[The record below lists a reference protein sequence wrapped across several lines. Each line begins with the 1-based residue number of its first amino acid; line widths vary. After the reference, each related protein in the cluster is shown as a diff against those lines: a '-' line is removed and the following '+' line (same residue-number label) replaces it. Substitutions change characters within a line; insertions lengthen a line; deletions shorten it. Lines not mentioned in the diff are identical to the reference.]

1 MQQTGKQV
9 PKVIAGALAV
19 FAFGIVFSPDEAAAQ
34 IQPWEDSGYVS
45 VNYAYEVADRSFSES
60 LSATVYDET
69 ATYTANHSGGGGG
82 GFDVGAGWRVWRN
95 LAAGVTVTSFSTS
108 SGAAVSGAVPHPL
121 FYNRPRN
128 ATFNQT
134 DLEYTELGVHL
145 QAVWVMPLSEKIT
158 VSVGAGPS
166 FFSVKQ
172 ALISTASPSELG
184 APFNVTSIAATFSTT
199 SASAFGGNAGLDLTY
214 MFTERLGGGIFAR
227 WAGGSAS
234 LAVSGGNQSIDVGGV
249 QSGAGIRVTF

>member
-1 MQQTGKQV
+1 MEQTGRQV
-9 PKVIAGALAV
+9 PKLIAGALAV
-19 FAFGIVFSPDEAAAQ
+19 SAFAFVFAPNEAAAQ
-34 IQPWEDSGYVS
+34 VQPWEDSGYVS
-45 VNYAYEVADRSFSES
+45 LNYGYEVANRSFSES

-69 ATYTANHSGGGGG
+69 ATYTANHAGSGGG
-82 GFDVGAGWRVWRN
+82 GFDIGAGWRVWRN
-95 LAAGVTVTSFSTS
+95 LAAGVAVTSFSTS
-108 SGAAVSGAVPHPL
+108 SGAAVSGSVPHPL

-134 DLEYTELGVHL
+134 DLKYTELGVHL

-166 FFSVKQ
+166 FFSINQ
-172 ALISTASPSELG
+172 DLISTASPSEIG
-184 APFNVTSIAATFSTT
+184 APFNVTSIAATFSTK
-199 SASAFGGNAGLDLTY
+199 SGSAFGGNAGLDVTY

-234 LAVSGGNQSIDVGGV
+234 LAVSGGDQSIDVGGV

>member
-108 SGAAVSGAVPHPL
+108 SGAAVSGSVPHQPL
-121 FYNRPRN
+121 KRGRSLPTCRSWMKRP
-128 ATFNQT
+128 ATPPGP
-134 DLEYTELGVHL
+134 ELRYL
-145 QAVWVMPLSEKIT
+145 
-158 VSVGAGPS
+158 
-166 FFSVKQ
+166 
-172 ALISTASPSELG
+172 
-184 APFNVTSIAATFSTT
+184 
-199 SASAFGGNAGLDLTY
+199 
-214 MFTERLGGGIFAR
+214 
-227 WAGGSAS
+227 
-234 LAVSGGNQSIDVGGV
+234 
-249 QSGAGIRVTF
+249 